1 MNYRPG
7 SGVVP
12 PPSPPV
18 DFPIYGLDTSWP
30 GARWIELFGGAIGDP
45 VQWVSLGHQSPGGE
59 SLIYVETF
67 SRPRIDALAV
77 PSLEPSFRYVA
88 FDAAALLINATL
100 PVDSVPRPDGFI
112 GALVDHANEH
122 SSQCE
127 RWPQVRWQVDGV
139 PVNARV
145 WWFAGGWA
153 AVGCDAVEDVYLA
166 AVGVG
171 IDPDGLSLGVLEN
184 GDAYHFELDQPMH
197 PPVMVASHA
206 ARADGDRPPPRR
218 EDWHPD
224 QLQLMRQLGTQQCG
238 VSSEEP

>member
-1 MNYRPG
+1 MPIHVRRAPTWRRMRSQYC
-7 SGVVP
+7 VP
-12 PPSPPV
+12 AVTNPPR
-18 DFPIYGLDTSWP
+18 
-30 GARWIELFGGAIGDP
+30 A
-45 VQWVSLGHQSPGGE
+45 
-59 SLIYVETF
+59 
-67 SRPRIDALAV
+67 
-77 PSLEPSFRYVA
+77 
-88 FDAAALLINATL
+88 
-100 PVDSVPRPDGFI
+100 
-112 GALVDHANEH
+112 
-122 SSQCE
+122 SSQ
-127 RWPQVRWQVDGV
+127 
-139 PVNARV
+139 ARV
-145 WWFAGGWA
+145 KGEKYA

-171 IDPDGLSLGVLEN
+171 IDPDGLSLGVLDN